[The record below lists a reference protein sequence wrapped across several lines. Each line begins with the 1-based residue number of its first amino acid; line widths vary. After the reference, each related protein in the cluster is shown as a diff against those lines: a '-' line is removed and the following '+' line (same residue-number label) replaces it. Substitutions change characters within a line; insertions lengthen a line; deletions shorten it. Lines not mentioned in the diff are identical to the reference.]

1 MRKILSVA
9 LIAILF
15 ASCSTTRDYISD
27 YTLSETVPLEEKLDY
42 YGGKKVSVDLPEMFF
57 TGEEW
62 LERMTELA
70 SSAEDYILISTF
82 LGSSSELTEPFY
94 KILMDKAYSGV
105 DVYFIMDGTSSYDMT
120 ESQYYMTPL
129 YFLREAGVHLLEYNP
144 MSAMHIA
151 KPSSLIQR
159 DHRKLFVVDGK
170 WAAIGGMNINYISLG
185 AGKGRTQR
193 DSMYLFSSPSL
204 SSALIEEFAAIWNA
218 SSVEKIDEDRFNRDE
233 SDNGS
238 YSAYLF
244 NYGTGSN
251 DSISGLYGSLFAS
264 AEEEMI
270 ILPYLPILDKKMEKA
285 VSLASE
291 RGVDIKIYMDI
302 DSRGYAMNGMSY
314 YLSSLIRNT
323 GAEIYLVHTDENGT
337 ELPLMHE
344 KLMIID
350 SRYVLIGSTNFN
362 FRSMGL
368 SYEISLL
375 IDSPELAEKL
385 KEHVKE
391 RTSSAV
397 LLTAEDADRMKKEY
411 GSLFSY
417 LFMYYGG

>member
-1 MRKILSVA
+1 MRKVL
-9 LIAILF
+9 LIAVL
-15 ASCSTTRDYISD
+15 ASLLVSCSTTSDYLSD
-27 YTLSETVPLEEKLDY
+27 YTLSDSIPLEEKLLN
-42 YGGKKVSVDLPEMFF
+42 YGGTKVSLDMPEMFF
-57 TGEEW
+57 SGEDW

-70 SSAEDYILISTF
+70 ASAEDYILVSTF

-94 KILMDKAYSGV
+94 RILMEKAASGV

-120 ESQYYMTPL
+120 ESQFYMTPL

-144 MSAMHIA
+144 MSAMHII
-151 KPSSLIQR
+151 KPSSLIVR

-170 WAAIGGMNINYISLG
+170 WEAIGGMNINYISLG
-185 AGKGRTQR
+185 AGRGKTQR
-193 DSMYLFSSPSL
+193 DSMYLFSSPDL
-204 SSALIEEFAAIWNA
+204 ADALIDEFAAIWNA
-218 SSVEKIDEDRFNRDE
+218 SSVDKIDRSKFSVVHSGTGKYDGF
-233 SDNGS
+233 
-238 YSAYLF
+238 LF
-244 NYGTGSN
+244 NYGTGSD

-264 AEEEMI
+264 AEHEI
-270 ILPYLPILDKKMEKA
+270 IIFPYLPILDKKMEKA
-285 VSLASE
+285 VSMASS

-314 YLSSLIRNT
+314 YLPSLIRNT
-323 GAEIYLVHTDENGT
+323 GSEVYLVHSDKDGN

-375 IDSPELAEKL
+375 VDSPELAAKL
-385 KEHVKE
+385 KEHAAD
-391 RTSSAV
+391 RTADAV
-397 LLTAEDADRMKKEY
+397 LLTAEEADSMKKRY
-411 GSLFSY
+411 GNPLSY